1 LLMLYKVF
9 QLPGTPR
16 KPSML
21 DAETVKDHLDSLA
34 KPPGSLGKLEALAI
48 RLAVTQG
55 TLKAKT
61 KPRKLLIFAGDHG
74 VVEEGVGIWPSAVTS
89 AMIGVIANGRA
100 SCSALA
106 ACCDTPVALI
116 DVGSMIEAPPGGAIY
131 RDARVARGSGNLAQG
146 HALTPDQFWAAWMV
160 GEEALNAC
168 AKEGC
173 KVVAVG
179 EVGIGNT
186 TAAAC
191 LIALIAQA
199 DPGATVGQGAGSTS
213 VTLAKKHEVVADAV
227 ARAIEY
233 TDSDPVTA
241 MAGVAG
247 FEIVAMAGA
256 IAAAAHAEVTIVLDG
271 VVSAAAA
278 LIAAS
283 VDPAALETAIA
294 SHTGAEPAHAIALE
308 KLGLEPFLDWQMRLG
323 EGTGALLL
331 LPMLDAAANLLSGV
345 ATLKE
350 VAG

>member
-1 LLMLYKVF
+1 MI
-9 QLPGTPR
+9 
-16 KPSML
+16 
-21 DAETVKDHLDSLA
+21 DAETAAAHLDSLA
-34 KPPGSLGKLEALAI
+34 KPPGSLGRLERLAV

-55 TLKAKT
+55 TLAPKT

-106 ACCDTPVALI
+106 AACDTPVTLI
-116 DVGSMIEAPPGGAIY
+116 DVGSQVALAPVGQIY
-131 RDARVARGSGNLAQG
+131 RDARVARGSANLAQAA
-146 HALTPDQFWAAWMV
+146 ALTSDQFWKAWTV
-160 GEEALNAC
+160 GENALNA
-168 AKEGC
+168 AAGEGC
-173 KVVAVG
+173 KVIAVG

-191 LIALIAQA
+191 VIALIAQA
-199 DPGATVGQGAGSTS
+199 DPALVVGPGAGATEA
-213 VTLAKKHEVVADAV
+213 TLARKHAVVAEAV
-227 ARAIEY
+227 ERAIEY
-233 TDSDPVTA
+233 VETDPVTA
-241 MAGVAG
+241 IASLAG

-256 IAAAAHAEVTIVLDG
+256 IAAAAHAEVTVVLDG
-271 VVSAAAA
+271 VVSGAAA

-294 SHTGAEPAHAIALE
+294 SHVGSEPAHAIALE
-308 KLGLEPFLDWQMRLG
+308 KLGLEPFLDWQLRLG

-331 LPMLDAAANLLSGV
+331 LPLLDAASNLLTGV